1 MQIELLVK
9 EAFENANR
17 NGYYF
22 YSMEPIEIA
31 YDMVDFDS
39 DIGDFALTDDKGDID
54 SDKFEMLTTI
64 IQNNMKDHD
73 V

>member
-9 EAFENANR
+9 EAF
-17 NGYYF
+17 
-22 YSMEPIEIA
+22 EIA